1 MDTITPSRVWSVK
14 PDDRAHREARALAQ
28 VSRPRETF
36 YLGPR
41 QVDSTR
47 SAGVVLAYARH
58 RGRLNRQRD
67 QEGDQATET
76 PKHSCLAP
84 SVSSAYIGPKA
95 RSLDARRP

>member
-14 PDDRAHREARALAQ
+14 PDDRAQ

-41 QVDSTR
+41 QVDPTR
-47 SAGVVLAYARH
+47 SAGVVLADARH
-58 RGRLNRQRD
+58 RSRLNQQRD

-76 PKHSCLAP
+76 PKHSCPAP
-84 SVSSAYIGPKA
+84 SVSFACIVPKA
-95 RSLDARRP
+95 RSLDARHP